1 MPPSARAFAT
11 RATSVGERARIAG
24 SVVIAVVFLYA
35 LFGGVG
41 HKLTGTR
48 YGEAPHIVNLPSASL
63 ARTPSATRAPLCSGW
78 ATPGAA
84 PPEDAASCPP
94 PEWGAK
100 YANYQADD
108 LIRVSW
114 GLKGWVGRCWGW
126 WGPRHAWPTTAT
138 TARPTLAFLLTL
150 RTSAGRQLSQPPAR
164 GRLVGGVA
172 AARAQCCCMRRRV
185 CQSRVRGGWLFG
197 WEWAVAGLGGIHGQ
211 AAASWREER
220 ALVAPAVRRPART
233 TPAHRLL
240 PPYLLPPARG
250 CNVWAF
256 CADYASGCGECFPQ
270 AANHAAP
277 GPESAKFGRYG
288 GCTADGTYPYGT
300 CSLKKAADP
309 SSPKPAG
316 DGDYDS
322 WISGARAAG
331 GGVAGGGAGG
341 DTASGQAADAAG
353 ATDII
358 PEADAHAKPGAGAA
372 GGAHT
377 VKTAAE
383 KAAATGV
390 GKGAADEWP

>member
-24 SVVIAVVFLYA
+24 SVVVAVVFLYA

-108 LIRVSW
+108 LIRESW

-150 RTSAGRQLSQPPAR
+150 LTSAGRQLSQPPAR

-233 TPAHRLL
+233 TPAHHRL
-240 PPYLLPPARG
+240 PRAETG
-250 CNVWAF
+250 ISKKGMSVMNSFVHDVFDKVMA
-256 CADYASGCGECFPQ
+256 E
-270 AANHAAP
+270 AA
-277 GPESAKFGRYG
+277 KLTRYN
-288 GCTADGTYPYGT
+288 
-300 CSLKKAADP
+300 KKATI
-309 SSPKPAG
+309 SS
-316 DGDYDS
+316 
-322 WISGARAAG
+322 RE
-331 GGVAGGGAGG
+331 VQ
-341 DTASGQAADAAG
+341 TAVRLSLPGELAK
-353 ATDII
+353 
-358 PEADAHAKPGAGAA
+358 HAVSEG
-372 GGAHT
+372 T
-377 VKTAAE
+377 
-383 KAAATGV
+383 KAVTKFTSA
-390 GKGAADEWP
+390 